1 MTDTNG
7 GTGFVL
13 TRELAEVRGKV
24 ELMLKEQDEDSE
36 NLRELFGR
44 VNMLERR
51 MAQIL
56 VFAIAVSLVTPVIVE
71 AGFRS
76 LDSRSPHQHHDG

>member
-56 VFAIAVSLVTPVIVE
+56 VFAIAVSLITPVVVE
-71 AGFRS
+71 AGFRAID
-76 LDSRSPHQHHDG
+76 LRTPHQHKNG

>member
-24 ELMLKEQDEDSE
+24 ELMLKTQDEDSE

-56 VFAIAVSLVTPVIVE
+56 VFAIAVSLITPVIVE